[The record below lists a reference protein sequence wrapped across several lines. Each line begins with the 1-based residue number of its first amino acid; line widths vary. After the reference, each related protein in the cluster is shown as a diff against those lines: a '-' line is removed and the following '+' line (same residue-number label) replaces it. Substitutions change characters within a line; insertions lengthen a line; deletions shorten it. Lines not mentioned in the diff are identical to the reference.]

1 VPAEEIQTQFQL
13 PLVEADQVTVAAQ
26 QPVATLAPNPE
37 AQVISQDGPAGCR
50 GNDQYGRELVRSA
63 RVNGCHQQH
72 RLAGKRD
79 ARTLDG
85 NTGKDGPI
93 AVGGKQAHEA
103 CCITLQQ

>member
-1 VPAEEIQTQFQL
+1 MPAEEIQTQFQL

-26 QPVATLAPNPE
+26 QPVAPLASHPE
-37 AQVISQDGPAGCR
+37 AQVIPQDREAFRR
-50 GNDQYGRELVRSA
+50 GNDQHRRELVRGA

-93 AVGGKQAHEA
+93 AIGGEQAHEA